1 MSKSKYPLLSYE
13 QIEKVIEG
21 DTEAMNALVRL
32 YMPYI
37 YVLNKGNKDIEDMVK
52 AKLMKAAMQFRLDYE
67 K

>member
-13 QIEKVIEG
+13 QIEKAIEG

-37 YVLNKGNKDIEDMVK
+37 YVLCKGNKDIEDMVK
-52 AKLMKAAMQFRLDYE
+52 TKLMKAAMQFRLDYE